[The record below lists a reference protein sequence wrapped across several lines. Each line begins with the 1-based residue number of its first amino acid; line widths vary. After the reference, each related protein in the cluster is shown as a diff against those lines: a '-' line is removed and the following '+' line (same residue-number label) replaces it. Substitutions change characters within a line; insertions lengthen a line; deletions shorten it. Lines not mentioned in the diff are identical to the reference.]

1 MTEKQSEMQ
10 SVKIERNMD
19 ELVFANRN
27 KLYGA
32 YDLRKKYGKH
42 IIIAFFVGIFIL
54 GCAVSQPLIEAYRLR
69 GKETKRMEK
78 KVQAVMQNINQEE
91 EPPPPP
97 PPPPPAAIEQ
107 QVKFTAPVVVDE
119 DIEDVNLA
127 TADDTKELVVNEAP
141 PEEMTVTEVVEEVI
155 EKVEEGVWF
164 VEENAT
170 FMGGD
175 LNTFNTWVKEHV
187 QYPVQ
192 ASESG
197 ISGKV
202 IVQFSINRE
211 GVVCDTKVIRS
222 VHPSLDNEAIKV
234 IQSSPKWTPAKQN
247 GTLVKQNFVIP
258 IVFTLQ

>member
-1 MTEKQSEMQ
+1 MTNQENKEKQSVGVESM
-10 SVKIERNMD
+10 E
-19 ELVFANRN
+19 ELVFAKRN

-42 IIIAFFVGIFIL
+42 VLIAFIIAIFIL
-54 GCAVSQPLIEAYRLR
+54 GCAVSKPLYEAYQLK
-69 GKETKRMEK
+69 GKQLKKLEH
-78 KVQAVMQNINQEE
+78 KVQAVMENLNQDEP
-91 EPPPPP
+91 PPPPP
-97 PPPPPAAIEQ
+97 PPPPPAAIEN
-107 QVKFTAPVVVDE
+107 QVRFVAPIVVDTVKE
-119 DIEDVNLA
+119 EVTLA
-127 TADDTKELVVNEAP
+127 TAEDLKETVVNEAP
-141 PEEMTVTEVVEEVI
+141 PEEMTVTEVKEEVI

-192 ASESG
+192 ASEAG

-211 GVVCDTKVIRS
+211 GAVCDTKVIRS

>member
-1 MTEKQSEMQ
+1 MTTKESNDNL
-10 SVKIERNMD
+10 SVGVGSME
-19 ELVFANRN
+19 ELVFSKRN

-42 IIIAFFVGIFIL
+42 VLIAFFISLFIL
-54 GCAVSQPLIEAYRLR
+54 GCAISKPIYEAYRMR
-69 GKETKRMEK
+69 GKLQK
-78 KVQAVMQNINQEE
+78 KLEHKVEAVMENLNQDEP
-91 EPPPPP
+91 PPPPP

-107 QVKFTAPVVVDE
+107 QVKFVAPVVVDTVKE
-119 DIEDVNLA
+119 EVKLA
-127 TADDTKELVVNEAP
+127 TSDEMKESVTNEAP
-141 PEEMTVTEVVEEVI
+141 PEEMTVTEVKEEVI
-155 EKVEEGVWF
+155 EKEEEGVWF

-192 ASESG
+192 ASEAG

-211 GVVCDTKVIRS
+211 GIVCDIKIMRS

>member
-1 MTEKQSEMQ
+1 MTKNDQIEQQ
-10 SVKIERNMD
+10 SVNVGSME
-19 ELVFANRN
+19 ELVFAKRN

-32 YDLRKKYGKH
+32 YDLRKRYGKH
-42 IIIAFFVGIFIL
+42 ILIAFVIGLLIIS
-54 GCAVSQPLIEAYRLR
+54 CAVSKPLYEAYRLR
-69 GKETKRMEK
+69 GKQNRNLEK
-78 KVQAVMQNINQEE
+78 KVEAVMENIKQEE

-97 PPPPPAAIEQ
+97 PPPPPAEIEQ

-119 DIEDVNLA
+119 KVEDVDLA
-127 TADDTKELVVNEAP
+127 TADEMKESVTNEAP
-141 PEEMTVTEVVEEVI
+141 PEEMTVTEVKEEVI
-155 EKVEEGVWF
+155 EKEEEGVWF

-192 ASESG
+192 ASEAG

-202 IVQFSINRE
+202 IVQFSVNRE
-211 GVVCDTKVIRS
+211 GVVCDIKIMRS